1 MFKHFKY
8 LELTRHH
15 IIKKTKKI
23 FDESNKSDNSNFN
36 QICEVVFSSAMTL
49 FLSFLAEL
57 YFSDSQF
64 LEIKFL
70 KSFELPL
77 WAESIIMFII
87 GIVVYIILFITVKY
101 IYRLIS
107 RRWKNFIYQEKHHG
121 PDTSELKIKELI
133 DDFDN
138 ITFDHLLIAY
148 DYVDQINVAIDN
160 KNTEVATFYLHET
173 LYYLRTAINKTKEI
187 LIENRREQ
195 CLNIKR
201 NTRGVD
207 VFRLFNAHRM
217 MEEIYK
223 KIDFLIS
230 KNPLEISL
238 YAPDLGDVIRF
249 QINEI
254 KEDITHVGTQCQR
267 ALIDLKTEN

>member
-1 MFKHFKY
+1 M
-8 LELTRHH
+8 
-15 IIKKTKKI
+15 
-23 FDESNKSDNSNFN
+23 
-36 QICEVVFSSAMTL
+36 VFFA
-49 FLSFLAEL
+49 
-57 YFSDSQF
+57 
-64 LEIKFL
+64 
-70 KSFELPL
+70 
-77 WAESIIMFII
+77 
-87 GIVVYIILFITVKY
+87 VKY
-101 IYRLIS
+101 IYRFVS
-107 RRWKNFIYQEKHHG
+107 TKWSNFIYQEKHHG
-121 PDTSELKIKELI
+121 PDTSESKIKELI

-148 DYVDQINVAIDN
+148 DYVEQINVAIDN

-173 LYYLRTAINKTKEI
+173 LYYLRTAVNKTKEI

-217 MEEIYK
+217 MEEIYG
-223 KIDFLIS
+223 KIDSLIS
-230 KNPLEISL
+230 QNPLEISL
-238 YAPDLGDVIRF
+238 YTPDLGDVIRF

-254 KEDITHVGTQCQR
+254 QKDITNVGTQCQK